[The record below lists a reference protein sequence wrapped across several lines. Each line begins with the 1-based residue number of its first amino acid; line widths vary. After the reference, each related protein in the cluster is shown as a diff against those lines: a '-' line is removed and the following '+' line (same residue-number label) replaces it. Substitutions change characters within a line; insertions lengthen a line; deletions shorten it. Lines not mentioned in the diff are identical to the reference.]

1 MSKVNLSQFVKNV
14 RTSAIKH
21 SPEILVG
28 LGIAGMISATIL
40 AVKATPTAMR
50 KIDVER
56 KRRENE
62 SKDGVVE
69 PLTKVD
75 VVKATWTC
83 YVPTVVTIGVS
94 TACLVGASS
103 VNARRNA
110 ALATAYTLSETALK
124 EYREKVVETIG
135 EKKEEAIRDQVVK
148 ERLEK
153 NPVKTSEV
161 IISEKGNTLCY
172 DCISGR
178 YFKSDIE
185 KIKKAVNEINR
196 RMMSENYISLNEFY
210 YEIGL
215 KPTALGNELGW
226 NMNDGFVEPHF
237 SSQLADDEQPCL
249 AIDYYIAPRYDFG
262 KLM

>member
-1 MSKVNLSQFVKNV
+1 MNKPNVSQLIKNLKTAAV
-14 RTSAIKH
+14 KH

-28 LGIAGMISATIL
+28 IGIAGMISATVL

-62 SKDGVVE
+62 STDGVAE

-75 VVKATWTC
+75 VVKTTWKC
-83 YVPTVVTIGVS
+83 YIPTAVTTGVS
-94 TACLVGASS
+94 VACLIGASS
-103 VNARRNA
+103 VSARRNA

-148 ERLEK
+148 ERIEK
-153 NPVKTSEV
+153 NPVKNAEV
-161 IISEKGNTLCY
+161 IISDKGNTLCY

-178 YFKSDIE
+178 YFRSDIE
-185 KIKKAVNEINR
+185 KIKRAVNELNR
-196 RMMSENYISLNEFY
+196 RMISENYISLNEFF

-215 KPTALGNELGW
+215 RPTELGNELGW
-226 NMNDGFVEPHF
+226 NMNDGLIEPHF
-237 SSQLADDEQPCL
+237 SSQLAEDGEPCL
-249 AIDYYIAPRYDFG
+249 AIDYYVAPRYDFG